1 MRLAPLDDADFLAL
15 AAEKLRPE
23 PPNVDDALANPRGDH
38 SLDDVPLVYPLE
50 PKAAAVLVPVV
61 MRDEPTLLF
70 TERAA
75 HLRQHSGQIAFP
87 GGRVDPT
94 DASVEAAAYREAEEE
109 IGLDSRFIAPLGY
122 LDAYLSTTNYL
133 VMPLVARV
141 SPSYTVNLN
150 PHEVADVFEVPLG
163 FLMDPAHHELH
174 AREWK
179 GRLRRYYAMP
189 YQGRYIWGVT
199 AGIVRNLYERLYTS

>member
-1 MRLAPLDDADFLAL
+1 MRLAYLDDADFLTL
-15 AAEKLRPE
+15 AAEKLRTE
-23 PPNVDDALANPRGDH
+23 PPAVDDALANPRGDH

-61 MRDEPTLLF
+61 MREEPTLLF

-109 IGLDSRFIAPLGY
+109 IGLDARFITPLGY